1 MKTYDFP
8 AFEILAAE
16 HDGRCVHE
24 WRNGAKFIN
33 MRHMYCR
40 KCPATYVKNTTII
53 GDEPPA
59 IDNPITGTI
68 DSLVNWA
75 VEKLEKDGYFWY
87 GIDYDEDKVEVYFVK
102 NMKQGES
109 FVVNLKD
116 HPDPATATR
125 AALCEALA
133 KAIGR
138 TVTNANENGK
148 M

>member
-75 VEKLEKDGYFWY
+75 VEKHFVLKAHHSLLNISYELLDGRHKYKSSVFEFKSY
-87 GIDYDEDKVEVYFVK
+87 T
-102 NMKQGES
+102 
-109 FVVNLKD
+109 
-116 HPDPATATR
+116 DPATATR